1 MALVLSSTPALSKA
15 DRQNLLALHEAVIA
29 FVHAQHPADADLE
42 VMPDRLDPRLRL
54 SPCERALEAFWAP
67 GSAQLGQTTVGL
79 RCDGAKPW
87 KLFLPTRV
95 KLLQPVVVAS
105 RPLARGQRL
114 GRDDLALEK
123 RDVGTLRGKAIRD
136 PAQVLGYLMSRGVPA
151 GRALDSAVLEA
162 PVLVERGRRVRMAVQ
177 AQGIDIT
184 MAGVALEDG
193 ALGET
198 VRVRNPASRR
208 IVEGIVVGPAQVR
221 LLLPSDLH
229 KTSSRQ

>member
-1 MALVLSSTPALSKA
+1 M
-15 DRQNLLALHEAVIA
+15 
-29 FVHAQHPADADLE
+29 
-42 VMPDRLDPRLRL
+42 
-54 SPCERALEAFWAP
+54 
-67 GSAQLGQTTVGL
+67 
-79 RCDGAKPW
+79 
-87 KLFLPTRV
+87 

-114 GRDDLALEK
+114 GSDDLALEK
-123 RDVGTLRGKAIRD
+123 RDVGDSAREGVSGTRPRS
-136 PAQVLGYLMSRGVPA
+136 LGYLMSRGVPA

-208 IVEGIVVGPAQVR
+208 VVEGVVVGPAQVR
-221 LLLPSDLH
+221 LSTAVETFRKH
-229 KTSSRQ
+229 RTRQ

>member
-1 MALVLSSTPALSKA
+1 MLLVLFSRPAFCAA
-15 DRQNLLALHEAVIA
+15 DRQNLLALHEAVVA

-42 VMPDRLDPRLRL
+42 VLPDRLDPRLRL
-54 SPCERALEAFWAP
+54 SPCEGSLEAFWSP
-67 GSAQLGQTTVGL
+67 GSAELGQTTVGV
-79 RCDGAKPW
+79 RCDGTKPW

-114 GRDDLALEK
+114 GKDDLALEK
-123 RDVGTLRGKAIRD
+123 RDLGTLRGKTIQN
-136 PAQVLGYLMSRGVPA
+136 PTQVLGYLMRRGVPA
-151 GRALDSAVLEA
+151 GRALHTALLEA

-177 AQGIDIT
+177 AQSIDIT
-184 MAGVALEDG
+184 MTGVALEDG

-198 VRVRNPASRR
+198 VRVRNPASSRV
-208 IVEGIVVGPAQVR
+208 VEGVVVGPAQVR
-221 LLLPSDLH
+221 LELRPALR